1 MSASD
6 FSLVEDRRVSSQRV
20 FNFSFVVMKAAPHSR
35 GLRLGVKHAL
45 RASALAGIVVVD
57 NYAFECLESCRAV
70 S

>member
-1 MSASD
+1 MTNRELGAVIQRRIGRVLRLASRTR
-6 FSLVEDRRVSSQRV
+6 LT
-20 FNFSFVVMKAAPHSR
+20 SR